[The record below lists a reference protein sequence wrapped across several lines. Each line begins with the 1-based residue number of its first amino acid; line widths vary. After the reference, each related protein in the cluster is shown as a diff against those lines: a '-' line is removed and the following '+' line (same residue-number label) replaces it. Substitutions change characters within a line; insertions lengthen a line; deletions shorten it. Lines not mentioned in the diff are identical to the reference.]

1 MVGEPLR
8 YAIKQNGEWIGL
20 LGWSSAAFH
29 LRPRDAWI
37 GWTDAQRQAGRH
49 LVACNARFALLKP
62 KGQSPNLASQS
73 LSLNLQRLSADW
85 LERYGHPIALVETY
99 VDPQRFEGTCYRA
112 ANWIEIGVTKGFGR
126 SRLDFYQL
134 HRHPKAIFLYPLIP
148 KARHI
153 LSAPVMPAVWPPY
166 RKEAPVLQYP
176 LSGQQTRS
184 LLQALHKLRDPR
196 RTKAGGLPRRLH
208 CGDCGRRDD
217 CG

>member
-1 MVGEPLR
+1 MFSGGAKLGAMICPAQVKRASGPEEIVSEILRQTAAEAITVELIDTLEDEARWNKLIRKHHYLKEHRLVGESLR

-99 VDPQRFEGTCYRA
+99 VDPHA
-112 ANWIEIGVTKGFGR
+112 SK
-126 SRLDFYQL
+126 
-134 HRHPKAIFLYPLIP
+134 
-148 KARHI
+148 
-153 LSAPVMPAVWPPY
+153 APVIA
-166 RKEAPVLQYP
+166 RLI
-176 LSGQQTRS
+176 
-184 LLQALHKLRDPR
+184 
-196 RTKAGGLPRRLH
+196 GLKSA
-208 CGDCGRRDD
+208 
-217 CG
+217 